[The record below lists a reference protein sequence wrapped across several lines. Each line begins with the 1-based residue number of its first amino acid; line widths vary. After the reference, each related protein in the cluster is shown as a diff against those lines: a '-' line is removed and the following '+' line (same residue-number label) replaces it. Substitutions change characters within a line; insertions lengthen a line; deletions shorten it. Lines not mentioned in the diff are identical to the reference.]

1 MTDTEKTEGHSGAH
15 AALASA
21 KTLEEVLNT
30 AIGFEDTARTFYA
43 ALAPK
48 VSKPMRAL
56 VEELAEEEQ
65 RHYDLFTG
73 VRDHPDT
80 VAHLKDLIA
89 TPPEDHKFADF
100 VQMPKLDDNPDDQ
113 AILQYAMGREDA
125 AYKQYSALAETTPDG
140 PLRDLFRFLADEE
153 LRHKGELEKTYY
165 EIIHSGGV

>member
-1 MTDTEKTEGHSGAH
+1 MTDSTKTEGHSGAH

-21 KTLEEVLNT
+21 KTLEEVLTT
-30 AIGFEDTARTFYA
+30 AMGFEKTALTFYSG
-43 ALAPK
+43 LAGK

-65 RHYDLFTG
+65 RHYDLFAS
-73 VRDHPDT
+73 VRDHADT

-89 TPPEDHKFADF
+89 TPEEDHKFADY
-100 VQMPKLDDNPDDQ
+100 VKMPELGPNPDDQ
-113 AILQYAMGREDA
+113 AVLQYAMGREDA
-125 AYKQYSALAETTPDG
+125 AYKQYSALADTTPEG
-140 PLRDLFRFLADEE
+140 PLRDLFQFLADEE